1 MLSLWAIVE
10 ERSLSMMTSPF
21 GKHILAEYF
30 ECECTYLD
38 SEQAIRELMVEAAL
52 MSGATIVG
60 TIFHHFN
67 PQGVTGVVVI
77 AESHLA
83 IHTWPEFRYA
93 SVDLFTCGTHLDPW
107 AGFEYLKKRLQSMK
121 WASKEIIR
129 GTMDKELGFSSYSGK
144 TASGQI
150 YL

>member
-1 MLSLWAIVE
+1 
-10 ERSLSMMTSPF
+10 MTSPF

-38 SEQAIRELMVEAAL
+38 SEQAIREVMLEAASA
-52 MSGATIVG
+52 SGATIVG
-60 TIFHHFN
+60 NIFHHFS

-93 SVDLFTCGTHLDPW
+93 SVDLFTCGSHLDPW
-107 AGFEYLKKRLQSMK
+107 AGFEYLKERLQSRK
-121 WASKEIIR
+121 WMSKEIIR
-129 GTMDKELGFSSYSGK
+129 GTMEEELNSSGYHEKVAFG
-144 TASGQI
+144 
-150 YL
+150 

>member
-1 MLSLWAIVE
+1 
-10 ERSLSMMTSPF
+10 MMTSPF

-38 SEQAIRELMVEAAL
+38 SEQTIRGLMLEAAS

-60 TIFHHFN
+60 NIFHHFN

-107 AGFEYLKKRLQSMK
+107 AGFEYLKERLRSRK
-121 WASKEIIR
+121 WVSKEIIR
-129 GTMDKELGFSSYSGK
+129 GTMDEVLIPSADSGNVV
-144 TASGQI
+144 SG
-150 YL
+150 

>member
-1 MLSLWAIVE
+1 ME
-10 ERSLSMMTSPF
+10 SPF

-38 SEQAIRELMVEAAL
+38 SEAAIKNVMLEAASR
-52 MSGATIVG
+52 SGATIVG
-60 TIFHHFN
+60 NIFHHFS

-93 SVDLFTCGTHLDPW
+93 SVDLFTCGTRVDPW
-107 AGFEYLKKRLQSMK
+107 IGFEYLKEKLQSKK
-121 WASKEIIR
+121 WMSKEITR
-129 GTMDKELGFSSYSGK
+129 GTAEEEPASSARGGKGVSG
-144 TASGQI
+144 
-150 YL
+150 

>member
-1 MLSLWAIVE
+1 
-10 ERSLSMMTSPF
+10 MMTSPF

-38 SEQAIRELMVEAAL
+38 SEQAIREVMLEAASA
-52 MSGATIVG
+52 SGATIVG
-60 TIFHHFN
+60 NIFHHFS

-93 SVDLFTCGTHLDPW
+93 SVDLFTCGSHLDPW
-107 AGFEYLKKRLQSMK
+107 VGFEYLKERLQSRK
-121 WASKEIIR
+121 WISKEIIR
-129 GTMDKELGFSSYSGK
+129 GTMEEELNSSGYHEKVAFG
-144 TASGQI
+144 
-150 YL
+150 